1 MCLVCIEYGK
11 GKLKIDEAF
20 KNLGEIKELIGDE
33 HYDEVFSALS
43 EKEAEE
49 YLVDG
54 QINSYFG
61 HDEAFWEDIGYY
73 D

>member
-1 MCLVCIEYGK
+1 MCLVCIEYEK

-33 HYDEVFSALS
+33 HYDEVYSALT
-43 EKEAEE
+43 EKEAEG
-49 YLVDG
+49 YLSDTYV
-54 QINSYFG
+54 NAYFG
-61 HDEAFWEDIGYY
+61 HDEKFWEDIGYY